1 MAAVGETLK
10 PLAAIPTGQRMSSLV
25 TTRLAAVAPEF
36 LQRAT
41 ATTVEDWLTYFD
53 PDGIVLTAPAP
64 RAMNTLRRRCPAET
78 VLFDPAGGNG
88 ERGPVAIDGVQFVFA
103 PALDAVE
110 EVARQERD
118 RIDTDEPTYVVSDL
132 LELDVDTT
140 TLSTTLVGKD
150 AYSQALDPDELDGE
164 YLHVSTALP
173 AEYRQQWGGLSI
185 VGGGKESGAGDTPLV
200 ALDCRSDGTIL
211 THTVRP
217 DRLGLQALDRVGSS
231 RARTLREAGYTNRE
245 LIASAD
251 RTRLADLAG
260 IGASTATRIQQSAEA
275 ISRGEVVR
283 TGTEQLPDGEPVF
296 VDIETDGLSPTIT
309 WLVGVLDGSDGNYIS
324 FLQTDPDEPGR
335 AIEDFMAWYTA
346 NASHRPLVAY
356 NGWRFDFEVLHEQ
369 IIEHCPGY
377 AEDWTSTYRFD
388 PYQWAVR
395 DGNAILPGRTNKLED
410 VAAALGYEREEE
422 ALTGAAVARRYRQWM
437 ADRSPETEPDW
448 ERFSGYC
455 EDDVRA
461 LAVVYDA
468 LEASSRIESRDDHD
482 DRSTGTETTQGT
494 LSEW

>member
-1 MAAVGETLK
+1 
-10 PLAAIPTGQRMSSLV
+10 MSSLA
-25 TTRLAAVAPEF
+25 TARLAAVTPAF

-41 ATTVEDWLTYFD
+41 ATTVEDWLAYVE
-53 PDGIVLTAPAP
+53 PDGIVLTGAAPAP
-64 RAMNTLRRRCPAET
+64 RAMNTLRRHCPPET
-78 VLFDPAGGNG
+78 VLSDPAGGNG
-88 ERGPVAIDGVQFVFA
+88 KRGPVEIGGIQFCFA
-103 PALDAVE
+103 PDLDAVE
-110 EVARQERD
+110 AIARQEAD
-118 RIDTDEPTYVVSDL
+118 QFDTDEPTYVVSNL

-150 AYSQALDPDELDGE
+150 AYSEALGAEGLDGE
-164 YLHVSTALP
+164 YVHISTALP
-173 AEYRQQWGGLSI
+173 AEYRQQWDGLSI
-185 VGGGKESGAGDTPLV
+185 VGGGDESGASDSPLV
-200 ALDCRSDGTIL
+200 ALDCRSDGEIL

-231 RARTLREAGYTNRE
+231 RARTLREAGYTSRE

-260 IGASTATRIQQSAEA
+260 IGTTTAGRIQQSAEA

-283 TGTEQLPDGEPVF
+283 TGSEPLPDGDPVF

-309 WLVGVLDGSDGNYIS
+309 WLVGVLDGSASGGNYIS
-324 FLQTDPDEPGR
+324 FLQTDPDDPGR
-335 AIEDFMAWYTA
+335 AIEDFVAWYTA

-369 IIEHCPGY
+369 LVEHCSHY

-388 PYQWAVR
+388 PYQWAVTN
-395 DGNAILPGRTNKLED
+395 GNAILPGRTNKLED

-422 ALTGAAVARRYRQWM
+422 ALTGAAVARQYRQWM

-468 LEASSRIESRDDHD
+468 LEASGRIESNNDDD
-482 DRSTGTETTQGT
+482 TTTQTETTQGT

>member
-1 MAAVGETLK
+1 MS
-10 PLAAIPTGQRMSSLV
+10 LATA
-25 TTRLAAVAPEF
+25 RLAAVTPEF

-41 ATTVEDWLTYFD
+41 ATTVDDWLSYVD
-53 PDGIVLTAPAP
+53 PDGVVLAGTAPAP

-78 VLFDPAGGNG
+78 VLFDPAGGDG

-110 EVARQERD
+110 EIAGQEAD
-118 RIDTDEPTYVVSDL
+118 QFDTDDPTYVVSNL
-132 LELDVDTT
+132 LGLDIDTT

-150 AYSQALDPDELDGE
+150 AYSEALDPDELDGE
-164 YLHVSTALP
+164 YVHVSTELP
-173 AEYRQQWGGLSI
+173 AEYRQQWDGLSI
-185 VGGGKESGAGDTPLV
+185 VGGGNESGASDNPLV
-200 ALDCRSDGTIL
+200 TLECRRDGAVL

-231 RARTLREAGYTNRE
+231 RARTLREAGYTSRE

-260 IGASTATRIQQSAEA
+260 IGARTADRIQQSAEA

-283 TGTEQLPDGEPVF
+283 TGSEPLPDGEPVF
-296 VDIETDGLSPTIT
+296 IDIETDGLSPTIT
-309 WLVGVLDGSDGNYIS
+309 WLVGVLDGSASGGNYIS

-335 AIEDFMAWYTA
+335 VVADFMAWYTA

-369 IIEHCPGY
+369 IIEHCPHY

-388 PYQWAVR
+388 PYQWAVTN
-395 DGNAILPGRTNKLED
+395 GNAILPGRTNKLED

-448 ERFSGYC
+448 DRFSGYC

-461 LAVVYDA
+461 LAVVYEA
-468 LEASSRIESRDDHD
+468 LEASGRIESSNGDG
-482 DRSTGTETTQGT
+482 DRGTQTETTQGT

>member
-1 MAAVGETLK
+1 
-10 PLAAIPTGQRMSSLV
+10 MSSLA
-25 TTRLAAVAPEF
+25 TARLAAVSPTF

-41 ATTVEDWLTYFD
+41 ATTVEDWLSYFD
-53 PDGIVLTAPAP
+53 PEAVVLSGTTPAP
-64 RAMNTLRRRCPAET
+64 RATNTLRRRCPPET
-78 VLFDPAGGNG
+78 VLFDPGGGNG
-88 ERGPVAIDGVQFVFA
+88 EDGPVEIEGVQFVFA
-103 PALDAVE
+103 PDRDAVE
-110 EVARQERD
+110 EIRRQEAD
-118 RIDTDEPTYVVSDL
+118 RFDTDEPTYVVSNL

-150 AYSQALDPDELDGE
+150 AYSEALAPDELGGE
-164 YLHVSTALP
+164 YVHVSTGLP
-173 AEYRQQWGGLSI
+173 AEYRQQWDGLSI
-185 VGGGKESGAGDTPLV
+185 VGGGKESGASDSPLV
-200 ALDCRSDGTIL
+200 ALDCRSDGTVL

-217 DRLGLQALDRVGSS
+217 DRLGLQSLDRVGSS
-231 RARTLREAGYTNRE
+231 RARTLREAGYSSRE

-260 IGASTATRIQQSAEA
+260 IGASTAGRIQQSAEA

-283 TGTEQLPDGEPVF
+283 TGSEPLPDGEPVF

-309 WLVGVLDGSDGNYIS
+309 WLIGVLDGSGGNYIS

-335 AIEDFMAWYTA
+335 AIEDFLAWYTA

-356 NGWRFDFEVLHEQ
+356 NGWRFDFEVLYQ
-369 IIEHCPGY
+369 QLVDHCPGY

-388 PYQWAVR
+388 PYQWAVT

-410 VAAALGYEREEE
+410 VAAALGYEREEN

-448 ERFSGYC
+448 ERFEGYC

-468 LEASSRIESRDDHD
+468 LEASGRIESRNDDSDH
-482 DRSTGTETTQGT
+482 SAQTETTQGT